1 MNKISNRETQKI
13 NKNDSGKTPKVSKF
27 FSGFLITFITAYI
40 VIFTLSCG
48 YYGFSGLG
56 IILLF
61 SIYAHVALFPFAIYS
76 IGGIIFMVMNDENY
90 KIANKKIWKGL
101 VIACVI
107 SLLIICLSE
116 LGHHLGFLTT
126 KFQLNWK

>member
-1 MNKISNRETQKI
+1 MNEIPNRETQNN
-13 NKNDSGKTPKVSKF
+13 NKNDSGKISKVSKF
-27 FSGFLITFITAYI
+27 FSGFLITFIAAYI

-107 SLLIICLSE
+107 SFLIICLSE